1 MGATGIALVAS
12 GGDVDNSTV
21 PRMVGD
27 AEGVAAAAVVNLLNT
42 LGQ

>member
-1 MGATGIALVAS
+1 MMGAIALV

-27 AEGVAAAAVVNLLNT
+27 AEGVAVVNRRRLDEH
-42 LGQ
+42 